1 MFFSDEI
8 RRTSSERIARFH
20 HEASVQALRPSY
32 RVRLANAFRRIA
44 TWIEPEQTPRPV
56 FGLTR

>member
-32 RVRLANAFRRIA
+32 RTRMANVFRRIA
-44 TWIEPEQTPRPV
+44 TWIEPEQATRPM
-56 FGLTR
+56 FPLTR